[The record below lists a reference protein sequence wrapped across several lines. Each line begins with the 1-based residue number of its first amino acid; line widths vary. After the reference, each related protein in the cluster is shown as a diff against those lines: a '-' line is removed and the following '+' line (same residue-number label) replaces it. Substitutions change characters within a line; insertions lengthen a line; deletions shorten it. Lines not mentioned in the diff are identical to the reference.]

1 MTLASKARRLSY
13 QALTVAA
20 TATLSTTA
28 LATSAAA
35 SARAAGARPAVINAH
50 LAAHPAASNAVA
62 GYAWVD
68 GGSVQRYYDFN
79 SANGRGTAVTASS
92 PSTGDYQVEF
102 ANMSGIASNVGVQV
116 TPYSMTRTCAASSWD
131 RDGTKLRVIV
141 DCYDL
146 SGTLSNGNFNVI
158 VTHPTSAPH
167 GVFDYAL
174 DYEPNSS
181 GTLITNQYN
190 SSRKKNSVKH
200 LGTGRYQLLFGGP
213 KTTGTQGIVHV
224 TPVSAQS
231 GNCELVSWT
240 GSAKGELVN
249 VDCFAAGLGHAPQ
262 NREFIVTY
270 AASSS
275 LMGINSQVVA
285 NAFAN
290 GKAPL
295 YAPNLQFSSKR
306 GAKIS
311 IVHYRTGE
319 YGVLAVGSGGNAA
332 KWGGDIQANAV
343 GTRDQLC
350 ISGGWGTGITPS
362 LNVNCYDK
370 SGNLADASFTVEWVV
385 P

>member
-1 MTLASKARRLSY
+1 MTPVSKARRRFCL
-13 QALTVAA
+13 ALTVA
-20 TATLSTTA
+20 TASLGTTA

-35 SARAAGARPAVINAH
+35 SATEAGPTIVSAH
-50 LAAHPAASNAVA
+50 PAHPAASNAVA

-68 GGSVQRYYDFN
+68 GGNVESYYDFN
-79 SANGRGTAVTASS
+79 SANGHATAVTASS

-102 ANMSGIASNVGVQV
+102 ANMSGIASSVGVQV
-116 TPYSMTRTCAASSWD
+116 TPYSTARTCAASGWEA
-131 RDGTKLRVIV
+131 DGTKLRVVV
-141 DCYDL
+141 DCYDFSGAL
-146 SGTLSNGNFNVI
+146 SDGNFNVI
-158 VTHPTSAPH
+158 VTHPTIAPH

-174 DYEPNSS
+174 DYEPNAS

-190 SSRKKNSVKH
+190 SSHKKNSVKH

-213 KTTGTQGIVHV
+213 KTTGTQGIAHV
-224 TPVSAQS
+224 TPVGAQS

-249 VDCFAAGLGHAPQ
+249 VDCFAAGPGHAPQ
-262 NREFIVTY
+262 NRKFIVTY
-270 AASSS
+270 ATSSS
-275 LMGINSQVVA
+275 LMGINGQVVA

-295 YAPNLQFSSKR
+295 YAPNVQFSSKR
-306 GAKIS
+306 GAKVS
-311 IVHYRTGE
+311 VVHYRTGE
-319 YGVLAVGSGGNAA
+319 YGVLAVGSGGNAV
-332 KWGGDIQANAV
+332 KWGGDVQANAV
-343 GTRDQLC
+343 GTRGQLC

-362 LNVNCYDK
+362 LSVNCYDK